1 MTTLE
6 GVQQRHAE
14 DRTFLMGFVGDI
26 EDVDLAEA
34 ITRLNQQQL
43 ALEASYQVFSTLNR
57 ITLLDFI

>member
-6 GVQQRHAE
+6 GVQQRHAG
-14 DRTFLMGFVGDI
+14 DRTFFMGFVGDI